1 MNKLN
6 FKVFLAAAL
15 GLNIFNYV
23 GILAIQVVWMRS
35 QDFEIGFEW
44 LSFWNPNLGTFIFR
58 FMSLL
63 LPVVFLAIALAVS
76 SRKKV
81 SLLFSG
87 LALGAVVLSFISGFF
102 YYLKLSDLERY
113 SWFDSL
119 TNVIRYQVIGLSNF
133 TLPLDIFTMLI
144 NLLSIASIVFV
155 IVLISKA
162 SNSSAYE
169 IPVQTSAGVPAAFA
183 NTSTQISVPVTQIK
197 EYTMENASANQWV
210 VKMPGQPANSV
221 DTPTLQMWAR
231 SGIIRPDTLIVE
243 TASGMSYAASQIP
256 GVFSGKSYVTALLL
270 SFFLG
275 YLGVDR
281 FYLGHT
287 GLGIGKLLTFGGC
300 GIWALIDFILIAMR
314 KVTDSQG
321 NPLA

>member
-1 MNKLN
+1 MHKLN
-6 FKVFLAAAL
+6 IKAVLAVAL
-15 GLNIFNYV
+15 GLNVFNYI
-23 GILAIQVVWMRS
+23 GILTIQVVWMRH
-35 QDFEIGFEW
+35 QDYEIGFEW
-44 LSFWNPNLGTFIFR
+44 LKFWNPNLGTFIFR
-58 FMSLL
+58 FMSFVMPIIFLIVAL
-63 LPVVFLAIALAVS
+63 VVSA
-76 SRKKV
+76 KKKL
-81 SLLFSG
+81 SLLFSSM
-87 LALGAVVLSFISGFF
+87 ALGAIVLSFITGFI
-102 YYLKLSDLERY
+102 YYLKLSDLQLY
-113 SWFDSL
+113 PWSTSL
-119 TNVIRYQVIGLSNF
+119 GNVFRYQILGLSSL
-133 TLPLDIFTMLI
+133 TLPLDIFSMLI
-144 NLLSIASIVFV
+144 NLLSIASIV
-155 IVLISKA
+155 ITIILLSKI

-169 IPVQTSAGVPAAFA
+169 SPVPTSAGVPTAFT
-183 NTSTQISVPVTQIK
+183 NTPTQVSVPVPPIK
-197 EYTMENASANQWV
+197 EYTMENASANQWI

-231 SGIIRPDTLIVE
+231 SGVIRPDTLIVE